1 MSSRSAN
8 IALFL
13 VLLNGSAAVVGAT
26 LGDPLGFQPTP
37 GAGSAIEQIVSQSQE
52 LTADR
57 SGLDNFVSGTIAAG
71 QLFLSLIGITTA
83 APRMML
89 NIGMPPI
96 LTVTDQRP
104 DLLDRRVRHC
114 SGCLRAEDRLMVE
127 TSELRDLLDGEFWSV
142 ITGVFDVGA
151 GGAIVAVLVTGG
163 ILAAQYQVQ
172 GSPILPV
179 VTLFLVGGAMLV
191 SIPGLIA
198 KAVVGLVTLAVAGAT
213 YVVFQRSR
221 RGGWR

>member
-37 GAGSAIEQIVSQSQE
+37 GAGSAIEEIVTQSQE

-96 LTVTDQRP
+96 LTV
-104 DLLDRRVRHC
+104 LI
-114 SGCLRAEDRLMVE
+114 SA
-127 TSELRDLLDGEFWSV
+127 
-142 ITGVFDVGA
+142 
-151 GGAIVAVLVTGG
+151 
-163 ILAAQYQVQ
+163 
-172 GSPILPV
+172 PIY
-179 VTLFLVGGAMLV
+179 
-191 SIPGLIA
+191 LI
-198 KAVVGLVTLAVAGAT
+198 VGLDIAR
-213 YVVFQRSR
+213 VVSGR
-221 RGGWR
+221 RTA